1 VEIIVPDPFEKLTI
15 ETPEQTALEFPL
27 AGLGSRA
34 LAFLYDSLIQLVL
47 SLIVILS
54 VLYFSP
60 SLGRLWLH
68 ARNWMIAATIFFFFC
83 LYWGYF
89 AAFEILWHGQ
99 TPGKRQARIRVISAS
114 GRPITAFE
122 GIARNFLR
130 AIDMLFFYLPGVV
143 AIALD
148 RQKRRLGDMVA
159 GTVVVHETEAGDTLW
174 YADSSRQTSALNDVA
189 SRLSENEFQLIE
201 AFLARRLDLDL
212 ELRRKT
218 AAGIAGRIAQKL
230 ALDTTGQPPNE
241 DFLEDVARHYRDQVR
256 FR

>member
-34 LAFLYDSLIQLVL
+34 LAFLYDSLIQFVL

-54 VLYFSP
+54 ALYFNP
-60 SLGRLWLH
+60 SLGRLWVRAH
-68 ARNWMIAATIFFFFC
+68 NWMIAAIIFFFFC

-99 TPGKRQARIRVISAS
+99 TPGKRYTKIRVISSS

-122 GIARNFLR
+122 GIARNFMR
-130 AIDMLFFYLPGVV
+130 AIDMQFFYLPGVV
-143 AIALD
+143 AVALD
-148 RQKRRLGDMVA
+148 KQNRRLGDMVA
-159 GTVVVHETEAGDTLW
+159 GTVVVHESEASDTLW
-174 YADSSRQTSALNDVA
+174 YADSSRKPAALHDVA
-189 SRLSENEFQLIE
+189 SRLSENEFRLIE

-218 AAGIAGRIAQKL
+218 AAGIAARLSEKL
-230 ALDTTGQPPNE
+230 QLNAANRVPDE
-241 DFLEDVARHYRDQVR
+241 DFLEDVARLYRDQAR
-256 FR
+256 LL